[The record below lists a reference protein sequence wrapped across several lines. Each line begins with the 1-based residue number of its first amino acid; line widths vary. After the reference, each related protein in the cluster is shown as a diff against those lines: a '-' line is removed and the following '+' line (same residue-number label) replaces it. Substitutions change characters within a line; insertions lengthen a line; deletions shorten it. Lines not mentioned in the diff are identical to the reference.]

1 MIRIIAE
8 VGQNIYSVISV
19 SLGAVSGVVIAVLNS
34 KSRHRKIIDRLH
46 GKLDE
51 QRSELSGLK
60 KAFSIVFDASE
71 REFKDDPSKMAMFRD
86 LKAEYKL

>member
-19 SLGAVSGVVIAVLNS
+19 SLGAISGVVIAVLNS

-46 GKLDE
+46 SKLDE
-51 QRSELSGLK
+51 QRSELAGLK
-60 KAFSIVFDASE
+60 KAFSIVYDAYE
-71 REFKDDPSKMAMFRD
+71 REFKDDPNRIEMLKD
-86 LKAEYKL
+86 LKKEYNL